1 MGAVS
6 FNRRVIR
13 MKYPRILNTRLTNIS
28 GTTVNLSMPV
38 VILKIKKGLLR
49 EQKRRIVEEFTR
61 TLITIPGVTPDL
73 VTILIDEHELEDIGK
88 AGRLRCD

>member
-1 MGAVS
+1 
-6 FNRRVIR
+6 
-13 MKYPRILNTRLTNIS
+13 
-28 GTTVNLSMPV
+28 MPV
-38 VILKIKKGLLR
+38 VILKIKKGLSR

-61 TLITIPGVTPDL
+61 TLITITGVTPDL